1 MKIKQKCLIKWDI
14 FWMRH
19 FLEIFIHCEI
29 VLFLKEGL
37 ESCHL
42 QQIANRFPFWQFQ
55 YWLLGLLLEELW
67 FLNRMV
73 ENLECDHDWMSFLL
87 RALLQRYMSEG
98 LKMTSIAVW
107 EQPWIRGWYW
117 GWCECNT
124 PSSYPLSFA
133 DGPKAPYESK
143 THQIIALDFAP
154 AELLSSFRRIPTF
167 LFTQ

>member
-14 FWMRH
+14 FEMGH
-19 FLEIFIHCEI
+19 FLGIFIHCEI

-55 YWLLGLLLEELW
+55 YWLLGLLLRELW
-67 FLNRMV
+67 FWNRMV

-133 DGPKAPYESK
+133 DGPKAPYKSQQK
-143 THQIIALDFAP
+143 I
-154 AELLSSFRRIPTF
+154 LLYK
-167 LFTQ
+167 FTLIVRAISGLEPGT